1 MKSNFKKSLLVAMLC
16 SGQAMAQQTIDQT
29 LTINSN
35 GVNSTEIL
43 MKKQDNTS
51 YYSLFSNYSGF
62 GFYNSSTNHNILYAD
77 INDRVGIGT
86 IAPISDF
93 QIKGKPGFDAST
105 QLLITNNASMYGRT
119 HLVLTGRFEAGND
132 AWLFGTG
139 ARNAIV
145 FSQNLGGATGDYGD
159 EKFSLQLEGNS
170 NSLGFLSKGKNST
183 PVLAMT
189 QGGNV
194 GIGLANPSDKLS
206 VDGVVAA
213 YKPAAWAEIPDGLKD
228 PAGHW
233 FTIHSGTLGFMV
245 NVDALKGKPVPQS
258 WADLL
263 KPDYKGLIGYLDP
276 ASAFVGY
283 VGAVA
288 VNQAR
293 GGTLDN
299 FGPGIDYFKALQ
311 KNEPIVPKQTSYAR
325 VLSGEIAILLDY
337 DFNAYRAKY
346 KDKANVQFVI
356 PTEGT
361 VVVPYVMSL
370 VANAP
375 HADNGKKVLDF
386 VLSDEG
392 QALWANA
399 YLRPVRASAM
409 SKEVQARFLPASEY
423 ARAKTVDY
431 SKMAAVQKAFSDR
444 YLKEA
449 Q

>member
-1 MKSNFKKSLLVAMLC
+1 MRFTARHRIRNALLALGLTATAGM
-16 SGQAMAQQTIDQT
+16 AMAQNAIC
-29 LTINSN
+29 
-35 GVNSTEIL
+35 
-43 MKKQDNTS
+43 
-51 YYSLFSNYSGF
+51 
-62 GFYNSSTNHNILYAD
+62 YNCPPEWAD
-77 INDRVGIGT
+77 WG
-86 IAPISDF
+86 
-93 QIKGKPGFDAST
+93 T
-105 QLLITNNASMYGRT
+105 QLKAIKAKTGITVPPDN
-119 HLVLTGRFEAGND
+119 
-132 AWLFGTG
+132 
-139 ARNAIV
+139 
-145 FSQNLGGATGDYGD
+145 
-159 EKFSLQLEGNS
+159 
-170 NSLGFLSKGKNST
+170 KNSGQSLAQLVAEKAS
-183 PVLAMT
+183 PVADVTYLGVTFAI
-189 QGGNV
+189 Q
-194 GIGLANPSDKLS
+194 AQK
-206 VDGVVAA
+206 DGVVGS
-213 YKPAAWAEIPDGLKD
+213 YKPAAWADIPDGLKD
-228 PAGHW
+228 PQGHW

-288 VNQAR
+288 ANQAR

-356 PTEGT
+356 PAEGT

-375 HADNGKKVLDF
+375 HADNAKKVLDF

-392 QALWANA
+392 QAIWANA

-409 SKEVQARFLPASEY
+409 PKDVQARFLPAAEY

-431 SKMAAVQKAFSDR
+431 ARMAAVQKAFSDR
-444 YLKEA
+444 YLKEV